1 MDARFSLKK
10 RVLSFF
16 IACALAVPAAATA
29 APATEVQAASSVTIK
44 MNYDNYESDQ
54 TVKKLYEALMSG
66 KKITIVS
73 TEKNYKKITG
83 SAGELFYQCAGSVSG
98 DYALNLFPVNYV
110 DEDTLN
116 KAYKKNKL
124 VIPAS
129 VSRAYAKD
137 VRRAQG
143 YYKHP
148 VTSADQELAQKIH
161 DTIMTRQAFSF
172 CTKGKPDKI
181 CRKLN
186 EMMPGINRQGVH
198 FEYNSFKLN
207 NNIYLVTVTNE
218 LAEAYYYAV
227 RLTEKVFKVNKE
239 NIERRLLEDVEEYQE
254 AVAEDPE
261 EFEGFGPYT
270 YEDAFAS
277 LSKADQIIMNADC
290 MNDLSDIMKVYAISY
305 AGVFN
310 CGEAGTV
317 GITYTFKNRT
327 PFITAHKDYRYI
339 LKHLCNGTARGV
351 CEDFARGELVYF
363 TYLGIDVKEKD
374 GNNHAWTEGQ
384 AANSKGEMVK
394 FKFDYELMLS
404 RKDGAGYYESGTSG
418 NSDRLN

>member
-10 RVLSFF
+10 RILSLF
-16 IACALAVPAAATA
+16 IACALAVPAAGTA
-29 APATEVQAASSVTIK
+29 APATEVQAASSVTVK
-44 MNYDNYESDQ
+44 LNRKNYKSDQ

-73 TEKNYKKITG
+73 TEKDIKHW
-83 SAGELFYQCAGSVSG
+83 SAGDLFYGCSGCVSG
-98 DYALNLFPVNYV
+98 DYALGLFPVDYV
-110 DEDTLN
+110 DEDTRN
-116 KAYKKNKL
+116 KSYKQNKL

-129 VSRAYAKD
+129 ASKAYAKD

-148 VTSADQELAQKIH
+148 VTAADQELAQQIH
-161 DTIMTRQAFSF
+161 DTLMTRQAFSF

-181 CRKLN
+181 CQKLN

-198 FEYNSFKLN
+198 FEYESGKIKGD
-207 NNIYLVTVTNE
+207 IYLVTVTNE

-227 RLTEKVFKVNKE
+227 KMTEKILKIDQYD
-239 NIERRLLEDVEEYQE
+239 IERLLLEDVEEYQE

-270 YEDAFAS
+270 YEDAFAD
-277 LSKADQIIMNADC
+277 LPLAKQIIMNADC

-317 GITYTFKNRT
+317 GITYTFKNQT
-327 PFITAHKDYRYI
+327 PFLTAKATHQYI

-351 CEDFARGELVYF
+351 CEDFARGERVYF

-404 RKDGAGYYESGTSG
+404 RKDGTGYYESGTSG